1 VLHQALD
8 QHKKTMLRTLV
19 IGGQNIDI
27 FAQATSE
34 VVLHDS
40 NAANIHLSFGGVAC
54 NIATNLALLGN
65 DVSFLTVF
73 GDDTFGTLAKSNLEN
88 LKIQFDRSLTVEA
101 ARNSMYLAVMNVDNN
116 LFIGLNDMDI
126 VNCLTVD
133 FLKQKED
140 YIRDF
145 DVLVIDTNV
154 STEVLKHLLLTYS
167 DKQIVMDAVSS
178 EKVLKL
184 KGLLENVSLLK
195 LNSLELSAF
204 SDGETVQVRMDDV
217 LSQGLKKILVTNE
230 GNEILY
236 QSADE
241 HIRTMPIAV
250 DTVVNTSGAGD
261 AFLGG
266 FIHGIVHHMSATESL
281 EIAKKMAFNTLQSK
295 NSINI
300 NDPSIDKV

>member
-1 VLHQALD
+1 
-8 QHKKTMLRTLV
+8 MLRTLV

-27 FAQATSE
+27 CAQATSE

-40 NAANIHLSFGGVAC
+40 NASNIHLSFGGVAC

-65 DVSFLTVF
+65 EVTFLTVF
-73 GDDTFGTLAKSNLEN
+73 GDDTFGTLAKSNLDN
-88 LKIQFDRSLTVEA
+88 LNIHFDQSITVKA
-101 ARNSMYLAVMNVDNN
+101 AHNSMYLAVMNVDNN

-133 FLKQKED
+133 FFKQKED

-154 STEVLKHLLLTYS
+154 STEVLNHLLLTYS
-167 DKQIVMDAVSS
+167 DKKIVMDAVSS

-204 SDGETVQVRMDDV
+204 SDGETVQERMDDL

-236 QSADE
+236 QSVDE

-266 FIHGIVHHMSATESL
+266 FIHGLVHHMSATESL
-281 EIAKKMAFNTLQSK
+281 EIAKKMAFDTLQSK
-295 NSINI
+295 NSIYKN
-300 NDPSIDKV
+300 NTSLDEE

>member
-1 VLHQALD
+1 
-8 QHKKTMLRTLV
+8 M
-19 IGGQNIDI
+19 
-27 FAQATSE
+27 
-34 VVLHDS
+34 
-40 NAANIHLSFGGVAC
+40 SFGGVAC
-54 NIATNLALLGN
+54 NIATTLALLGN

-116 LFIGLNDMDI
+116 LLIGLNDMDI

-133 FLKQKED
+133 FFKQRED

-145 DVLVIDTNV
+145 DVLVIDTNL

-167 DKQIVMDAVSS
+167 DKKIVMDAVSS

-204 SDGETVQVRMDDV
+204 SDGETVQQRMDDA

-230 GNEILY
+230 GNEIHY
-236 QSADE
+236 RSADE
-241 HIRTMPIAV
+241 RISTMPMVA
-250 DTVVNTSGAGD
+250 DTVVNSSGAGD

-266 FIHGIVHHMSATESL
+266 FIHGIVQHMSAAESI

-295 NSINI
+295 NSINL

>member
-1 VLHQALD
+1 
-8 QHKKTMLRTLV
+8 MLRTLV

-27 FAQATSE
+27 FAQTNSE
-34 VVLHDS
+34 VLLHDS

-65 DVSFLTVF
+65 EIAFLTVF
-73 GDDTFGTLAKSNLEN
+73 GDDTFASLAKSNLEN
-88 LKIQFDRSLTVEA
+88 LKIHFDQSLTVKA

-133 FLKQKED
+133 FFKQKED
-140 YIRDF
+140 YLRDF

-154 STEVLKHLLLTYS
+154 SEEVLKYLLYTYS

-184 KGLLENVSLLK
+184 KGLLTNVSLLK
-195 LNSLELSAF
+195 LNFLELSAF
-204 SDGETVQVRMDDV
+204 SDGETVQERMDDL

-236 QSADE
+236 QSVDE

-266 FIHGIVHHMSATESL
+266 FVHGIIHHMSARESL
-281 EIAKKMAFNTLQSK
+281 EIAKKMAFNTLKSK
-295 NSINI
+295 NSINR
-300 NDPSIDKV
+300 NNSSIDKV

>member
-1 VLHQALD
+1 
-8 QHKKTMLRTLV
+8 MLRTLV

-27 FAQATSE
+27 FAQTNSE
-34 VVLHDS
+34 VLLHDS

-65 DVSFLTVF
+65 EIAFLTVF
-73 GDDTFGTLAKSNLEN
+73 GDDTFASLAKSNLEN
-88 LKIQFDRSLTVEA
+88 LKIHFDQSLTVKA

-133 FLKQKED
+133 FFKQKED
-140 YIRDF
+140 YLRDF

-154 STEVLKHLLLTYS
+154 SEEVLKYLLYTYS

-184 KGLLENVSLLK
+184 KGLLTNVSLLK
-195 LNSLELSAF
+195 LNFLELSAF
-204 SDGETVQVRMDDV
+204 SDGETVQERMDDL

-236 QSADE
+236 QSVDE

-266 FIHGIVHHMSATESL
+266 FIHGIIHHMSARESI
-281 EIAKKMAFNTLQSK
+281 EVAKKMAFNTLQSK
-295 NSINI
+295 NSINR
-300 NDPSIDKV
+300 NNSSIDKV

>member
-1 VLHQALD
+1 
-8 QHKKTMLRTLV
+8 MLRTLV

-27 FAQATSE
+27 FAQTNSE
-34 VVLHDS
+34 VLLHDS

-65 DVSFLTVF
+65 EIAFLTVF
-73 GDDTFGTLAKSNLEN
+73 GDDTFASLAKSNLEN
-88 LKIQFDRSLTVEA
+88 LKIHFDQSLTVKA
-101 ARNSMYLAVMNVDNN
+101 ARNSMYLAVINVDNN

-133 FLKQKED
+133 FFKQKVD
-140 YIRDF
+140 YLRDF

-154 STEVLKHLLLTYS
+154 SEEVLKYLLYTYS

-184 KGLLENVSLLK
+184 KGLLTNVSLLK
-195 LNSLELSAF
+195 LNFLELSAF
-204 SDGETVQVRMDDV
+204 SDGETVQERMDDL

-236 QSADE
+236 QSVDE
-241 HIRTMPIAV
+241 HIRTMPIPV

-266 FIHGIVHHMSATESL
+266 FVHGIIHHMSARESI
-281 EIAKKMAFNTLQSK
+281 EIAKKMAFNTLKSK
-295 NSINI
+295 NSINR
-300 NDPSIDKV
+300 NNSSIDKV

>member
-1 VLHQALD
+1 LHKALD
-8 QHKKTMLRTLV
+8 QQKKTMLRTLV

-27 FAQATSE
+27 FAQTNSE
-34 VVLHDS
+34 VLLHDS

-65 DVSFLTVF
+65 EIAFLTVF
-73 GDDTFGTLAKSNLEN
+73 GDDTFASLAKSNLEN
-88 LKIQFDRSLTVEA
+88 LKIHFDQSLTVKA

-133 FLKQKED
+133 FFKQKED
-140 YIRDF
+140 YLRDF

-154 STEVLKHLLLTYS
+154 SEEVLKYLLYTYS

-184 KGLLENVSLLK
+184 KGLLTNVSLLK
-195 LNSLELSAF
+195 LNFLELSAF
-204 SDGETVQVRMDDV
+204 SDGETVQERMDDL

-236 QSADE
+236 QSVDE

-266 FIHGIVHHMSATESL
+266 FIHGIIHHMSARESI
-281 EIAKKMAFNTLQSK
+281 EVAKKMAFNTLQSK
-295 NSINI
+295 NSINR
-300 NDPSIDKV
+300 NNSSIDKV

>member
-1 VLHQALD
+1 MHLIHTN
-8 QHKKTMLRTLV
+8 KTMLRTVV

-27 FAQATSE
+27 FAHATSE

-40 NAANIHLSFGGVAC
+40 NASNIHLSFGGVAC
-54 NIATNLALLGN
+54 NIATTLALLGN

-116 LFIGLNDMDI
+116 LLIGLNDMDI

-133 FLKQKED
+133 FFKQRED

-145 DVLVIDTNV
+145 DVLVIDTNL

-167 DKQIVMDAVSS
+167 DKKIVMDAVSS

-204 SDGETVQVRMDDV
+204 SDGETVQQRMDDA

-230 GNEILY
+230 GNEIHY
-236 QSADE
+236 RSADE
-241 HIRTMPIAV
+241 RISTMPMVA
-250 DTVVNTSGAGD
+250 DTVVNSSGAGD

-266 FIHGIVHHMSATESL
+266 FIHGIVQHMSAAESI

-295 NSINI
+295 NSINL

>member
-1 VLHQALD
+1 
-8 QHKKTMLRTLV
+8 MLRTLV

-27 FAQATSE
+27 FAQTNSE
-34 VVLHDS
+34 VLLHDS

-65 DVSFLTVF
+65 EIACLTVF
-73 GDDTFGTLAKSNLEN
+73 GDDTFASLAKSNLEN
-88 LKIQFDRSLTVEA
+88 LKIHFNQSLTVKA
-101 ARNSMYLAVMNVDNN
+101 ARNSMYLAVINVDNN

-133 FLKQKED
+133 FFKQKED
-140 YIRDF
+140 YLRDF

-154 STEVLKHLLLTYS
+154 SEEVLKYLLYTYS

-184 KGLLENVSLLK
+184 KGLLTNVSLLK
-195 LNSLELSAF
+195 LNFLELSAF
-204 SDGETVQVRMDDV
+204 SDGETVQERMDDL

-236 QSADE
+236 QSVDE
-241 HIRTMPIAV
+241 HIRTMPIPA

-266 FIHGIVHHMSATESL
+266 FVHGIIHHMSARESL
-281 EIAKKMAFNTLQSK
+281 EIAKKMAFNTLKSK
-295 NSINI
+295 NSINR
-300 NDPSIDKV
+300 NNSSIDKV